1 MIEFKKRVYK
11 VVSKMNNS
19 TNKIFIGLFV
29 GLIIFLIMI
38 SNEAL
43 FLFINHGLAN
53 QYLDFIVLYIF
64 IPLFVL
70 MGVIPGI
77 LFVFK
82 KDISGLF
89 TLFSGGFCYIVGNL
103 IKLIFKM
110 PRPYAML
117 PDVRIIGPWHMSQYS
132 FPSTTTMLAFGL
144 ALAFFIEKRD
154 KLSYFFL
161 ALAFLVGFTV
171 IYTGFHFPKDVVFGA
186 SLSLLFVCLLKKI
199 KDKLFN
205 EKSLRS

>member
-1 MIEFKKRVYK
+1 MK
-11 VVSKMNNS
+11 N
-19 TNKIFIGLFV
+19 FIKNPLFLLFV
-29 GLIIFLIMI
+29 VLVFLSIVVFLVG
-38 SNEAL
+38 NERL

-64 IPLFVL
+64 IPLFIS

-82 KDISGLF
+82 KDISGFF

-110 PRPYAML
+110 PRPYAVL
-117 PDVRIIGPWHMSQYS
+117 SDVRIIGPWHMSQFS

-144 ALAFFIEKRD
+144 ALAFFLEKRN
-154 KLSYFFL
+154 KLSHVFL
-161 ALAFLVGFTV
+161 GLACLVGFTV

-186 SLSLLFVCLLKKI
+186 FLSLLFVYLLKKI

-205 EKSLRS
+205 EKSLYS

>member
-1 MIEFKKRVYK
+1 MK
-11 VVSKMNNS
+11 N
-19 TNKIFIGLFV
+19 FIKNPLFLLFV
-29 GLIIFLIMI
+29 VLTFLLIVVLLVG
-38 SNEAL
+38 NERL
-43 FLFINHGLAN
+43 FLLINQDLAN

-64 IPLFVL
+64 IPFFVL
-70 MGVIPGI
+70 MGTIPGI
-77 LFVFK
+77 LFIFK

-110 PRPYAML
+110 PRPYAIL
-117 PDVRIIGPWHMSQYS
+117 SDVRIIGPWHMSQYS

-161 ALAFLVGFTV
+161 SLAFLVGFTV
-171 IYTGFHFPKDVVFGA
+171 IYTGFHFPKDSRDIRKGCPY
-186 SLSLLFVCLLKKI
+186 SGGDIS
-199 KDKLFN
+199 
-205 EKSLRS
+205 

>member
-1 MIEFKKRVYK
+1 
-11 VVSKMNNS
+11 MNNPA
-19 TNKIFIGLFV
+19 NKIFIGLLI
-29 GLIIFLIMI
+29 GLIVFLII
-38 SNEAL
+38 SNNEAL
-43 FLFINHGLAN
+43 FLFINQNLAN
-53 QYLDFIVLYIF
+53 LVLDFIVLYIF

-70 MGVIPGI
+70 MGIIPGI

-82 KDISGLF
+82 KDISGFF

-117 PDVRIIGPWHMSQYS
+117 TDVRIVGPWHMSQYS

-144 ALAFFIEKRD
+144 AFAFFLEKKD
-154 KLSYFFL
+154 KLSYIFL
-161 ALAFLVGFTV
+161 GLACLVGFTV
-171 IYTGFHFPKDVVFGA
+171 IYTGFHFPGDVIFGA
-186 SLSLLFVCLLKKI
+186 FLSLLFAYLLKKI

-205 EKSLRS
+205 EKNLRS

>member
-1 MIEFKKRVYK
+1 L
-11 VVSKMNNS
+11 
-19 TNKIFIGLFV
+19 GLV
-29 GLIIFLIMI
+29 IILLIVFLIG
-38 SNEAL
+38 NTEL
-43 FLFINHGLAN
+43 FLFINQGLAN

-82 KDISGLF
+82 KDISGF
-89 TLFSGGFCYIVGNL
+89 FILFSGGFCYIVGNL

-110 PRPYAML
+110 PRPYAVL
-117 PDVRIIGPWHMSQYS
+117 PDVRIVGPWHMSQFS

-144 ALAFFIEKRD
+144 AFAFFLEKRN
-154 KLSYFFL
+154 KLSHIFL
-161 ALAFLVGFTV
+161 GLACLVGFTV
-171 IYTGFHFPKDVVFGA
+171 IYTGFHFPGDVIFGV
-186 SLSLLFVCLLKKI
+186 SLSLLLVCLLKKI

-205 EKSLRS
+205 EESLRS

>member
-1 MIEFKKRVYK
+1 MK
-11 VVSKMNNS
+11 N
-19 TNKIFIGLFV
+19 FIKNPVFLLFV
-29 GLIIFLIMI
+29 VLVFLSIVVFLIG
-38 SNEAL
+38 NERL
-43 FLFINHGLAN
+43 FLFINHSLSN

-64 IPLFVL
+64 IPLFIL
-70 MGVIPGI
+70 MGIIPGI

-82 KDISGLF
+82 KDISGFF
-89 TLFSGGFCYIVGNL
+89 TLFSGGFCYIAGNL

-110 PRPYAML
+110 PRPYTIL
-117 PDVRIIGPWHMSQYS
+117 PDVRIVGPWHMSQFS

-144 ALAFFIEKRD
+144 ALAFFIEKRNR
-154 KLSYFFL
+154 LSNIFL
-161 ALAFLVGFTV
+161 GLACLVGFAV
-171 IYTGFHFPKDVVFGA
+171 IYTGFHFPIDVVFGA

>member
-1 MIEFKKRVYK
+1 MK
-11 VVSKMNNS
+11 N
-19 TNKIFIGLFV
+19 FIKNPLFLLFV
-29 GLIIFLIMI
+29 VLTFLLIVVLLVG
-38 SNEAL
+38 NERL
-43 FLFINHGLAN
+43 FLLINQDLAN

-70 MGVIPGI
+70 MGIIPGI
-77 LFVFK
+77 LFIFR
-82 KDISGLF
+82 KDTSGLF
-89 TLFSGGFCYIVGNL
+89 TLFSGGFCYIIGNL

-110 PRPYAML
+110 PRPYVIL
-117 PDVRIIGPWHMSQYS
+117 SDVRIIGPWHMSQYS

-161 ALAFLVGFTV
+161 SLTFLVGFTV
-171 IYTGFHFPKDVVFGA
+171 IYTGFHFPKDVLFGA
-186 SLSLLFVCLLKKI
+186 LLSLLFVYLLKKI

>member
-1 MIEFKKRVYK
+1 MKNFAK
-11 VVSKMNNS
+11 NP
-19 TNKIFIGLFV
+19 
-29 GLIIFLIMI
+29 IFLLFAVLAFLLIVVLLVG
-38 SNEAL
+38 NESL
-43 FLFINHGLAN
+43 FLFINQGLAN

-70 MGVIPGI
+70 MGIIPGI

-89 TLFSGGFCYIVGNL
+89 TLFSGGFCYIIGNL

-110 PRPYAML
+110 PRPYVIFS
-117 PDVRIIGPWHMSQYS
+117 DVRIIGPWHMSQYS

-144 ALAFFIEKRD
+144 AIAFLIEKKD

-171 IYTGFHFPKDVVFGA
+171 IYTGFHFPEDVIFGA
-186 SLSLLFVCLLKKI
+186 FLSLLFVYLLKKI

-205 EKSLRS
+205 EKNLHS

>member
-1 MIEFKKRVYK
+1 MENFIKKPL
-11 VVSKMNNS
+11 
-19 TNKIFIGLFV
+19 FLLFV
-29 GLIIFLIMI
+29 VLVFLSIAVFLVG
-38 SNEAL
+38 NERL
-43 FLFINHGLAN
+43 FLFINHSLAN

-70 MGVIPGI
+70 MGIIPGI
-77 LFVFK
+77 LFIFK
-82 KDISGLF
+82 KDISGFF
-89 TLFSGGFCYIVGNL
+89 TLFSGGFCYIIGNL

-110 PRPYAML
+110 PRPYTIL
-117 PDVRIIGPWHMSQYS
+117 SDVRIIGPWHMSQYS

-144 ALAFFIEKRD
+144 AIAFLIEKKD

-171 IYTGFHFPKDVVFGA
+171 IYTGFHFPEDVIFGA
-186 SLSLLFVCLLKKI
+186 FLSLLFVYLLKKI

-205 EKSLRS
+205 EKNLHS

>member
-1 MIEFKKRVYK
+1 MKNFAK
-11 VVSKMNNS
+11 NP
-19 TNKIFIGLFV
+19 
-29 GLIIFLIMI
+29 IFLLLAVLTFFLIVVLLVG
-38 SNEAL
+38 NESL
-43 FLFINHGLAN
+43 FLFINQGLAN

-82 KDISGLF
+82 KDISGFF

-103 IKLIFKM
+103 IKLIFKT
-110 PRPYAML
+110 PRPYMVL
-117 PDVRIIGPWHMSQYS
+117 SNVRVIGPWHMSQFS
-132 FPSTTTMLAFGL
+132 FPSTTTMFAFGL
-144 ALAFFIEKRD
+144 AIAFFIEKKD
-154 KLSYFFL
+154 KLSSFFL

-171 IYTGFHFPKDVVFGA
+171 IYTGFHFPEDVVFGA
-186 SLSLLFVCLLKKI
+186 FLSLLFVYLLKKL
-199 KDKLFN
+199 KGKLFN